1 MPQPNTSV
9 SIKENALLQKI
20 LRKPKK
26 RVKEK
31 CEWYVSTI
39 QVDLKMVQE
48 NTIIFPFWNEPMT
61 IDYLWNPEVFNICNH
76 SNFYNFIRFSPVPIP
91 FSFFQVSWIVRLPS
105 PWKIDLFISSYVP
118 FLLDISASWENGKY
132 SISFWYPAAGFIWR
146 ANTQQNGLLL
156 SLKSGEELGQG
167 CFLQTYSS

>member
-105 PWKIDLFISSYVP
+105 PWKIDLFISSYLFYLTFP
-118 FLLDISASWENGKY
+118 PLGKMGNIQYLFDIQP
-132 SISFWYPAAGFIWR
+132 PALFDGQI
-146 ANTQQNGLLL
+146 L
-156 SLKSGEELGQG
+156 SKTVCCSL
-167 CFLQTYSS
+167 